1 MNHQEYLDLIDEL
14 NEQIQDNKWT
24 ENLGLSFSYSTTGY
38 TSVIDFGN
46 FCLYNSENDS
56 LSKYDYIVDNYVD
69 VKLKDF
75 VIKQWNI
82 IKDELFKIDLK

>member
-14 NEQIQDNKWT
+14 NEQIQDNKWA
-24 ENLGLSFSYSTTGY
+24 ENLGLGFSYSTTGY

-56 LSKYDYIVDNYVD
+56 LSYKEMNGEWKDLP
-69 VKLKDF
+69 LKIF
-75 VIKQWNI
+75 VIQEWNK
-82 IKDELFKIDLK
+82 IKEELFNIELN